1 MPQVNN
7 QPGTQVSFFDTNAAA
22 LANVAGTNITSVTIN
37 GNLTVHARVS
47 YQSCVL
53 IFPVVFNLVN
63 TPKIAPEVNATI
75 KNICD
80 NNADG
85 KENLDIRVY
94 ESQININ
101 NENLVFTYYQNY
113 NSANNS
119 FSNQYPDPANI
130 SVGNGSV
137 VYVMAK
143 FRNSSCFS
151 VSKLILILHFI
162 RLFISIKM
170 RCLKF
175 VIKILISESLLICL
189 KLLLRFLT
197 KIIIKFSFQIW

>member
-1 MPQVNN
+1 M
-7 QPGTQVSFFDTNAAA
+7 
-22 LANVAGTNITSVTIN
+22 L
-37 GNLTVHARVS
+37 
-47 YQSCVL
+47 QSK
-53 IFPVVFNLVN
+53 IFVIIMQME
-63 TPKIAPEVNATI
+63 K
-75 KNICD
+75 
-80 NNADG
+80 
-85 KENLDIRVY
+85 NLDIRVY

-143 FRNSSCFS
+143 FRNSSCFRFLE
-151 VSKLILILHFI
+151 LILILHFI

-175 VIKILISESLLICL
+175 VINLNFESLLICL
-189 KLLLRFLT
+189 KATSQIFDQNNNQVQLSDLVITYYATETDANNGTSVGRITLLMLLLLLMSMFMLDFNLELMAA
-197 KIIIKFSFQIW
+197 IQ